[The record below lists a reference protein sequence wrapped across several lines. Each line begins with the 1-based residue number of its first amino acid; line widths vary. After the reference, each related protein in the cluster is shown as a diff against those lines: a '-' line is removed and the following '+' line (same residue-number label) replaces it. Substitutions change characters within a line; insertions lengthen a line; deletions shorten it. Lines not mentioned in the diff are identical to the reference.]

1 MSRMTN
7 SNDVFSTHVTI
18 AIAGTPVKPTSVAVP
33 DGEIACFR
41 AHPDN
46 TGIVYLADSSAN
58 ALSSSSSHIPLA
70 ANQAEAIQVKDI
82 SKVWCNSAVNGEK
95 VIITFARN

>member
-1 MSRMTN
+1 MTN
-7 SNDVFSTHVTI
+7 SNNSYVLHVTVP
-18 AIAGTPVKPTSVAVP
+18 IAGTPVQPTATAVP

-46 TGIVYLADSSAN
+46 TGLIYLADSSAN
-58 ALSSSSSHIPLA
+58 ALSSSSAHIPLA

-82 SKVWCNSAVNGEK
+82 SKVWCNASVGGEK
-95 VIITFARN
+95 VIISFARN